1 MKQKSSPGYT
11 EDLRPEFHSF
21 TTDYRGVL
29 ENVNYN
35 IVTRDHDSGYD
46 TEHDARRVAMLDFY
60 RRPKSQKSPESLY
73 TVIRRRK

>member
-35 IVTRDHDSGYD
+35 IVTRDHVSDYD
-46 TEHDARRVAMLDFY
+46 TEHDVRLVDMIDFRRT
-60 RRPKSQKSPESLY
+60 PKAKKSPESLA
-73 TVIRRRK
+73 TSDDGAR